1 VNILIIGGSEFLGR
15 YLTEASLARRHAVAL
30 FNRGKSNADLFPHV
44 EKLRGDRNENLDAL
58 AGRRWDAVIDTCG
71 YTSQAVRATA
81 GLLSNA
87 AQHYTFISSMSV
99 YAGFD
104 APRQN
109 ESAPVQ
115 ELAAGQAEDEND
127 VATYGAR
134 KALAERAA
142 EQAMPGRV
150 LAVRAGLIVGPH
162 DYMARFPYWVS
173 RMARGGEVLAPAP
186 PQRLV
191 QLIDVRDLADWIVR
205 MIERQQ
211 TGIFNATGPDYELTM
226 EAMLTACR
234 SISGSD
240 ARITWVDEAF
250 LLERG
255 VKPWSELPLWLPGKQ
270 GQNFF
275 TMDCAKAFDAGLHV
289 RPLED
294 TARDT
299 LDWIRT
305 TGGARLDASRP
316 LVAASGQTGL
326 LPGQERELLEAWH
339 AKVAA
344 SV

>member
-1 VNILIIGGSEFLGR
+1 MNILIIGGSEFLGR
-15 YLTEASLARRHAVAL
+15 YLTEASLARRHAVTL

-104 APRQN
+104 TPRQN
-109 ESAPVQ
+109 ESAPVH

-240 ARITWVDEAF
+240 ARITWIDEGF

-255 VKPWSELPLWLPGKQ
+255 VKPWSELPLWLPGEQ
-270 GQNFF
+270 GRNFF
-275 TMDCAKAFDAGLHV
+275 TMDCAKAFDTGLHI
-289 RPLED
+289 RTLED

-326 LPGQERELLEAWH
+326 LPAQERELLEVWH
-339 AKVAA
+339 VKVAA
-344 SV
+344 PV